1 MATYDRSFA
10 AGVLQPG
17 FAAGVLPAGRVPV
30 WDGVTLCGWSELP
43 GERGSASGREQGLSE
58 RSELPCSLPA
68 FSRAP

>member
-43 GERGSASGREQGLSE
+43 GERGS
-58 RSELPCSLPA
+58 LPA